1 MPKPAFSDPQIDLLA
16 TGERQRELMEA
27 LASIGMRPILA
38 SGDLGEPSRVALL
51 VDLKSVPAAPPP
63 PELAKVLLRK
73 DRPIVCL
80 GEGEID
86 LSRRPDA
93 IRLIRDQ
100 HIATLP
106 ERLAVRRRALL
117 RENERSLR
125 TLTARQFG
133 SPVYANA
140 PKGEDSLR
148 RVLYIGPVSRG
159 LIPMTRGLGA
169 RGVDLVSCM
178 TVRSAHHHLSDTS
191 FRMVLVDAQAVDEQ
205 THGVL
210 NLTAQHKDTSF
221 VILGHAQ
228 NGLVLDGVVG
238 LEGDPETAFDLL
250 AERATSEPLS
260 TRLQRVRL
268 SSTSHDPL
276 TGLYSEAF
284 LRAHLP
290 RQISASQQD
299 EAPLTLL
306 SLKLRGT
313 SVEEGHPDELP
324 RLASLL
330 VANLR
335 ETDLAARL
343 GQRGLL
349 CVLRDTAYGGAV
361 QLAGRLAALL
371 AERAD
376 TRDLAERLSW
386 RAVERRTSF
395 TSDGL
400 IAAALTGPFTR
411 PLAA

>member
-1 MPKPAFSDPQIDLLA
+1 MQKPAFSDPQIDLLA
-16 TGERQRELMEA
+16 TGDRQRMLMDA
-27 LASIGMRPILA
+27 LAGIGMRPILA
-38 SGDLGEPSRVALL
+38 SGDLSDQTRVALL
-51 VDLKSVPAAPPP
+51 VDLKSVSASPPP
-63 PELAKVLLRK
+63 AELAPVLLRK

-93 IRLIRDQ
+93 IRLIKDQ
-100 HIATLP
+100 HIASLP
-106 ERLAVRRRALL
+106 DRLAVRRRALL

-133 SPVYANA
+133 SPVYARD
-140 PKGEDSLR
+140 PKPAGEPQ

-191 FRMVLVDAQAVDEQ
+191 FRMVLVDAQAADEQ

-210 NLTAQHKDTSF
+210 NLSAQHKDTSF
-221 VILGHAQ
+221 VILGHADS
-228 NGLVLDGVVG
+228 GLVLDGVVD
-238 LEGDPETAFDLL
+238 LHGDLETAFDLL
-250 AERATSEPLS
+250 AERVTSEPLA
-260 TRLQRVRL
+260 TRLKRVRL

-290 RQISASQQD
+290 RQISASHQD
-299 EAPLTLL
+299 ESSLTLL
-306 SLKLRGT
+306 SLKLRNT
-313 SVEEGHPDELP
+313 NVEEGHPEDLP
-324 RLASLL
+324 RLASL
-330 VANLR
+330 VVPNLR

-361 QLAGRLAALL
+361 QLAGRLGTLL
-371 AERAD
+371 ANNAD
-376 TRDLAERLSW
+376 TRDLAERLTW
-386 RAVERRTSF
+386 RAVERRASF